1 MKKIVFILLGMLF
14 ILSCQ
19 DQVESMKQFQV
30 GADGKVEVEL
40 TVQVPNVQLPESRA
54 LTEKPYI
61 FHLYLAVFDE
71 AGYLLEYVKA
81 DVTPAEEND
90 REYIYKVKLSPTSY
104 PTTIHYIANGPT
116 SVNFGTET
124 EVVGNM
130 STWGETDAYWQ
141 KVDLPEGIKVIT
153 VNENK
158 VLDNNVRTKLTGI
171 RLIRNFSWIKL
182 QDNAEN
188 FVLESFCVVNTRT
201 RGSVAPYNA
210 SKQEFVNFKD
220 SITHENLV
228 ANGYEAYIPGDAE
241 LNKQIPPEMYW
252 GTDYFIYERERPKAD
267 PLFILMKGTYTAENG
282 DVMPGRY
289 YKVDL
294 RDANGDYFPVL
305 RNFRYQVNL
314 NNIKHAGHATSEA
327 AAQGA
332 GSGDVSTSIETE
344 NLNNISNS
352 VIRLWVSYTDKMLVS
367 NESVTLKYKFVN
379 LTDAATSL
387 NDSVT
392 INREGLSN
400 ENKVINTYETAVS
413 DESDGWRTI
422 TISPVAVSPQRKT
435 ETITLVGRVK
445 IGEQTYTLQRKVK
458 FTLREKMNFDL
469 VCDPNAIMEKIGDP
483 FDLVIKVPG
492 GLGNSIFPLDFEIE
506 AVKQSITPNLGDNL
520 PVVTG
525 KSIVPGKETKTTIGF
540 IKSVSWDEYEDA
552 ENESGY
558 KAIRCHF
565 KSNRAVSATQ
575 IYAQNEYFNLDSVYL
590 GNYVP
595 GEFTDLVFEPSSI
608 TDASQPI
615 EFRFKMSELPQQGY
629 VTVTLDGLEPTD
641 TETKLTYLGV
651 KDGKAQYKYEP
662 NDKDDNEFKLQPTVE
677 SGSMN
682 VKLEAYRFTPAEKSI
697 AFGKIIP
704 AGHIKVGNK
713 YNNIG
718 TGTVFY
724 LYTSDPKKQTNV
736 TPFASFTANSNGSN
750 PSDIVVTNE
759 VYNQLKND
767 KIYVRY
773 SIPGRFSWSNPTYYV
788 AKDVNLM
795 VLINGPVN
803 LDFEKQ

>member
-30 GADGKVEVEL
+30 GPDGKVEVEL

-81 DVTPAEEND
+81 DVIPAVEND
-90 REYIYKVKLSPTSY
+90 KEYIYKVKLSPTSY

-153 VNENK
+153 ENK

-367 NESVTLKYKFVN
+367 SDTVTLKYKFVN
-379 LTDAATSL
+379 LENAATSL

-392 INREGLSN
+392 INMEGLSN
-400 ENKVINTYETAVS
+400 ENKVINTYETAVL
-413 DESDGWRTI
+413 DDSDGWRTL
-422 TISPVAVSPQRKT
+422 TIRPVAVSSQRKT

-506 AVKQSITPNLGDNL
+506 AVKQSITPDLGDNL

-525 KSIVPGKETKTTIGF
+525 QSIVPNKNKTTIGF

-697 AFGKIIP
+697 AFGYVIP
-704 AGHIKVGNK
+704 AGHIKVGSNDNIV
-713 YNNIG
+713 NN
-718 TGTVFY
+718 TVFY
-724 LYTSDPKKQTNV
+724 LYSSNPGRNTNV
-736 TPFASFTANSNGSN
+736 TSFDSFTANKNGFNSQ
-750 PSDIVVTNE
+750 DIIVSNE
-759 VYNQLKND
+759 VYEQIKDDGNV
-767 KIYVRY
+767 YVR
-773 SIPGRFSWSNPTYYV
+773 FSRNNGWRTTYYV
-788 AKDVNLM
+788 APVSLNA
-795 VLINGPVN
+795 LINGTAGT
-803 LDFEKQ
+803 LTFSQAR

>member
-40 TVQVPNVQLPESRA
+40 TVQVPNVQLPNSRA

-81 DVTPAEEND
+81 DVNPAVENNV
-90 REYIYKVKLSPTSY
+90 EYTYKVKLSPTSY

-220 SITHENLV
+220 SITHDSLV

-241 LNKQIPPEMYW
+241 LNKLIPIELYW
-252 GTDYFIYERERPKAD
+252 GADYFIYERERPKAD
-267 PLFILMKGTYTAENG
+267 PLFILMKGTYKPENG
-282 DVMPGRY
+282 DPMPGRY

-379 LTDAATSL
+379 LADATTAL
-387 NDSVT
+387 NNEVE
-392 INREGLSN
+392 IKREGLSE
-400 ENKVINTYETAVS
+400 ENKVIAEIIPGS
-413 DESDGWRTI
+413 DDSDGWRTI
-422 TISPVAVSPQRKT
+422 TISPVAVSSQRKT
-435 ETITLVGRVK
+435 ETITLVGTAR
-445 IGEQTYTLQRKVK
+445 INEQTYTLQRKVK

-469 VCDPNAIMEKIGDP
+469 VCDPDSIMKKIGDSL
-483 FDLVIKVPG
+483 DLVIKVPG

-506 AVKQSITPNLGDNL
+506 AVEQSITPNLGDNL

-525 KSIVPGKETKTTIGF
+525 KSIVPYKDKKTTIGF

-552 ENESGY
+552 VNEGGY

-565 KSNRAVSATQ
+565 KSNRAESATQ

-595 GEFTDLVFEPSSI
+595 GEFTNLKFEPSPI
-608 TDASQPI
+608 TSASQSV
-615 EFRFKMSELPQQGY
+615 EFSFNMSKQLAQGY
-629 VTVTLDGLEPTD
+629 VTVTLDGLEPAD
-641 TETKLTYLGV
+641 SEQKLTYLGV
-651 KDGKAQYKYEP
+651 KDGKAQYEYDP
-662 NDKDDNEFKLQPTVE
+662 VGLSDHSFNLQPTVE
-677 SGSMN
+677 SGIMT
-682 VKLEAYRFTPAEKSI
+682 VTLEAYRFTAATKST
-697 AFGKIIP
+697 AFGRVIP

-718 TGTVFY
+718 NAMMFE
-724 LYTSDPKKQTNV
+724 LYTSNPKKQTNV

-759 VYNQLKND
+759 VYNQIKNGT
-767 KIYVRY
+767 IYVRY
-773 SIPGRFSWSNPTYYV
+773 SIPGRYSWSSRTYYV
-788 AKDVNLM
+788 ADVSLDE
-795 VLINGPVN
+795 LINGAVN

>member
-40 TVQVPNVQLPESRA
+40 AVKVPTMQLPDSRA

-81 DVTPAEEND
+81 DVTPEND
-90 REYIYKVKLSPTSY
+90 SVYTYKVKLSPTSY

-141 KVDLPEGIKVIT
+141 KVYLSEGIK

-158 VLDNNVRTKLTGI
+158 VLDTGVQTKMTGV
-171 RLIRNFSWIKL
+171 RLIRNFSWITL
-182 QDNAEN
+182 NDEAEN
-188 FVLESFCVVNTRT
+188 FDLESFCVVNTRT

-210 SKQEFVNFKD
+210 SKQQFVDFKD
-220 SITHENLV
+220 SISHDALI

-241 LNKQIPPEMYW
+241 LNKLIPLEMYW
-252 GTDYFIYERERPKAD
+252 GTDFFIYERERPKAD
-267 PLFILMKGTYTAENG
+267 PLFILMKGTYEPENG
-282 DVMPGRY
+282 DPMPGRY

-294 RDANGDYFPVL
+294 RDENGNYFPVL

-314 NNIKHAGHATSEA
+314 TNIKHAGHATPEA

-367 NESVTLKYKFVN
+367 KDTVILKYKFVN
-379 LTDAATSL
+379 LTAATTSL
-387 NDSVT
+387 NDSVR
-392 INREGLSN
+392 INWEPLDA
-400 ENKVINTYETAVS
+400 ENKVIDRYDIADS

-422 TISPVAVSPQRKT
+422 EICPVSVSSQRKT
-435 ETITLVGRVK
+435 ETITL
-445 IGEQTYTLQRKVK
+445 IGKTQINGQTYTLQRKVK

-469 VCDPNAIMEKIGDP
+469 VCDPDAIMETIGDP

-506 AVKQSITPNLGDNL
+506 AVKQSITPDLGDNL

-525 KSIVPGKETKTTIGF
+525 KSIVPGKEMKTTIGF
-540 IKSVSWDEYEDA
+540 IKSVSWDEYENA

-565 KSNRAVSATQ
+565 KSNRAESATQ
-575 IYAQNEYFNLDSVYL
+575 IYAQNEYFNLASADL
-590 GNYVP
+590 GNYDP
-595 GEFTDLVFEPSSI
+595 GEFTGLKFNPTSI
-608 TDASQPI
+608 SDASNPVT
-615 EFRFKMSELPQQGY
+615 FSFKMSKQLEQGYY
-629 VTVTLDGLEPTD
+629 VTVTLDGLEPAD
-641 TETKLTYLGV
+641 GEQKLIYLGV
-651 KDGKAQYKYEP
+651 KDGKAQYKYYP
-662 NDKDDNEFKLQPTVE
+662 TNKDDNEFNLQPTVE
-677 SGSMN
+677 SGSMT
-682 VKLEAYRFTPAEKSI
+682 VTLEAYRFTPAEKSI

-704 AGHIKVGNK
+704 AGHIKVGN
-713 YNNIG
+713 IG
-718 TGTVFY
+718 DGTVFY

-736 TPFASFTANSNGSN
+736 TPFASFAAENGSN
-750 PSDIVVTNE
+750 PEDIVVTNE
-759 VYNQLKND
+759 VYKQIKND
-767 KIYVRY
+767 YIYVRY
-773 SIPGRFSWSNPTYYV
+773 SVTTTGWWGSTSTTYYV
-788 AKDVNLM
+788 AKEVKLQA
-795 VLINGPVN
+795 LIDGTAGE
-803 LDFEKQ
+803 LSFSQQR

>member
-40 TVQVPNVQLPESRA
+40 TVQVPDVQLHDSRA

-81 DVTPAEEND
+81 DVTPAELNNT
-90 REYIYKVKLSPTSY
+90 EYTYKVKLSPTSY

-141 KVDLPEGIKVIT
+141 KVSLPQGIKVVT
-153 VNENK
+153 ENATK
-158 VLDNNVRTKLTGI
+158 NLDAEVVEKLTGV
-171 RLIRNFSWIKL
+171 RLIRNFSWITL
-182 QDNAEN
+182 NDEAEN
-188 FVLESFCVVNTRT
+188 FELESFCVINTRT
-201 RGSVAPYNA
+201 RGAVAPYNT
-210 SKQEFVNFKD
+210 SKQRFEDFTDK
-220 SITHENLV
+220 ITHDGLV

-241 LNKQIPPEMYW
+241 LNKQIPLELYW
-252 GTDYFIYERERPKAD
+252 GTDNFIYERERPKAD
-267 PLFILMKGTYTAENG
+267 PLYILMKGTYTKENG
-282 DVMPGRY
+282 ESMSGRY

-294 RDANGDYFPVL
+294 RDSDGNYFPVL

-314 NNIKHAGHATSEA
+314 KNIKHSGHATPEA

-367 NESVTLKYKFVN
+367 SDPVTLKYKFVN
-379 LTDAATSL
+379 LANATTAL
-387 NDSVT
+387 NKDVEIKS
-392 INREGLSN
+392 EELSD
-400 ENKVINTYETAVS
+400 ENKVIRKITIHGS
-413 DESDGWRTI
+413 DDSDGWRTI
-422 TISPVAVSPQRKT
+422 TISPVAVSSQRKT
-435 ETITLVGRVK
+435 ETITLVGTFK

-469 VCDPNAIMEKIGDP
+469 VCDPDAIMKTLGEP

-506 AVKQSITPNLGDNL
+506 AVAQSITPNLGDNL

-525 KSIVPGKETKTTIGF
+525 KSIVPGKEMKTTIGF
-540 IKSVSWDEYEDA
+540 IKSVSWDEYENA

-565 KSNRAVSATQ
+565 KSNRAESETK
-575 IYAQNEYFNLDSVYL
+575 IYAQNEYFNLASADL
-590 GNYVP
+590 GNYDP
-595 GEFTDLVFEPSSI
+595 DKFTDLTFDPSSVS
-608 TDASQPI
+608 DASQSVK
-615 EFRFKMSELPQQGY
+615 FSFKMFSQPAQGY
-629 VTVTLDGLEPTD
+629 VTVTLDGLEPAD
-641 TETKLTYLGV
+641 GEQKLIYLGV
-651 KDGKAQYKYEP
+651 KDGKAQYKYESAIIGL
-662 NDKDDNEFKLQPTVE
+662 NNLQLQPTVE
-677 SGSMN
+677 SGSMT

-697 AFGKIIP
+697 AFGYVIP
-704 AGHIKVGNK
+704 AGHIKVGEGYSVNK
-713 YNNIG
+713 IG
-718 TGTVFY
+718 DNTTFE
-724 LYTSDPKKQTNV
+724 LYTSDPGKQTNV
-736 TPFASFTANSNGSN
+736 TPFAAFTANRNGSN
-750 PSDIVVTNE
+750 PDAIVVPNVNIDAT
-759 VYNQLKND
+759 
-767 KIYVRY
+767 IYVRY
-773 SIPGRFSWSNPTYYV
+773 FKKSGSWTTYYV
-788 AKDVNLM
+788 ATVNLEA
-795 VLINGPVN
+795 LINGTAGSLTN
-803 LDFEKQ
+803 YQRK